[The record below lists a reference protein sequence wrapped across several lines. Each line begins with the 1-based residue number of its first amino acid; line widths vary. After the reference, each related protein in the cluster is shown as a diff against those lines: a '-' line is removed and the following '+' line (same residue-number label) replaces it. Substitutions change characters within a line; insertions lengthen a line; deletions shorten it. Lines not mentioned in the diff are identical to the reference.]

1 MGSLY
6 EGNRNIHISMI
17 SIAAITQII
26 ALRLWSRRKQPN
38 NLIVDKAS
46 TEEEALTATTKMNI
60 QETHMVDHQGDCG

>member
-6 EGNRNIHISMI
+6 DGNRNIHISMI

-46 TEEEALTATTKMNI
+46 TEEEEALTATTKMKI
-60 QETHMVDHQGDCG
+60 QEAHMVRSSR